1 MTHYEHSLGD
11 VIRQYRIERGF
22 TQNELSEEISLS
34 SRQIMSLE
42 GDQCLPTF
50 ETLSKLVQVLNI
62 PGDRIFYPDTDENS
76 AALDSFIALYRRC
89 PPEYQE
95 VVLASANALV
105 HHFINK
111 SQKATKE

>member
-1 MTHYEHSLGD
+1 
-11 VIRQYRIERGF
+11 
-22 TQNELSEEISLS
+22 
-34 SRQIMSLE
+34 MSLE

-76 AALDSFIALYRRC
+76 AALDSFIALYRRR

-95 VVLASANALV
+95 VVLAGANALV
-105 HHFINK
+105 HHLINK